1 MRRVKNNNS
10 VIFIIL
16 VAFFTLL
23 SFLFD
28 QLVIQK
34 EDTIR
39 INNIRFEEMNVES
52 NKILDVELQ
61 LQDISLTLNRMLKNA
76 LVKRNYWIK
85 NYLLYTSDSLDEKK
99 FYNNFR
105 DTGDIDYWIK
115 YKMVKRYKDAKDES
129 FLIFSNLSK
138 VVVQN
143 PELFN
148 ELLSESEE
156 LNQENYLNQLI
167 EFESIFNDNLK
178 VFAKKEFKF
187 YDSLYLNGANENL
200 PDLSTKEWIDL
211 NNLSTLILL
220 NTLIADHNINNKIIE
235 LQDLYKKRDVKISET
250 IKTNKKNSTFKNY
263 FILASI
269 FSQIIS
275 LLFLLLL
282 FKNLLKNIKLVR
294 V

>member
-115 YKMVKRYKDAKDES
+115 YKMVKRYKDAKDVENDAKDV
-129 FLIFSNLSK
+129 FDNVRCAYDFMK
-138 VVVQN
+138 V
-143 PELFN
+143 
-148 ELLSESEE
+148 
-156 LNQENYLNQLI
+156 
-167 EFESIFNDNLK
+167 
-178 VFAKKEFKF
+178 
-187 YDSLYLNGANENL
+187 
-200 PDLSTKEWIDL
+200 
-211 NNLSTLILL
+211 
-220 NTLIADHNINNKIIE
+220 
-235 LQDLYKKRDVKISET
+235 
-250 IKTNKKNSTFKNY
+250 
-263 FILASI
+263 
-269 FSQIIS
+269 
-275 LLFLLLL
+275 
-282 FKNLLKNIKLVR
+282 KL
-294 V
+294 